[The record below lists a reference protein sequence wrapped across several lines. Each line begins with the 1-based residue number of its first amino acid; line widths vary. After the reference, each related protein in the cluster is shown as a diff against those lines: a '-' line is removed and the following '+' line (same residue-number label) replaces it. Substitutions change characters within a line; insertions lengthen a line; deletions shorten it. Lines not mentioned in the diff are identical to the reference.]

1 MTLPGVGG
9 VLLPA
14 RFLAERIAPVA
25 TSDQRAQ
32 AQWARWWRDVSHACG
47 PATGVRTLFDIAAM
61 PLFGRLGFRARQ
73 PRFLPGSA
81 TATLLT
87 PGGTTIALLVR
98 PWADRPPALFREA
111 TNAAR
116 LAGAAWC
123 CVFAPP
129 TLSIVPAT
137 GHVTRRSLDF
147 TFPAAADPASLGAFL
162 MLANAAAFDAGALD
176 HWLDAARS
184 DAARVRV
191 DLQQGVIDA
200 LGELSQVLARTS
212 RVPPTDEAL
221 TLVYRILFL
230 MFAESR
236 DLVPRHHPVYREAYT
251 LSSLCSEAL
260 RSTPARGGWDGLAA
274 ISRLSRHGGQVD
286 TLQVFPFN
294 GHLFSSRSAPTLES
308 TRGGARR
315 SRESDA
321 RDLAVSKALVALGTR
336 REPAGR
342 VAISYAD
349 LGVEELGA
357 IYERV
362 LDVDTTT
369 TPQPHKPSGRRH
381 SAKRKDTGTFYTPQV
396 LADFVVQRTL
406 APLVEDASA
415 DRILELRVVD
425 PAMGSGAFLVSALRY
440 LGAAYERALI
450 REDRCAASDLADTD
464 RAGFRRLIAQQ
475 CLFGVDAN
483 PVAVQVARLSL
494 WLATLAHARP
504 LSFLD
509 HRLRTG
515 NSLVGASP
523 ADLMRAPGTTTHELP
538 LFDTG
543 TSRLD
548 IMLRRVV
555 PALADLSR
563 HADDSV
569 EDVRRKEATWAAL
582 RDDTHPLTR
591 WRLAVSL
598 WCAQW
603 FWPEGTRRPSPSEI
617 RAAGEALAHGTR
629 ELANTQVHR
638 FAGIAKATSAAHQYF
653 HWPLEFPEVFYD
665 ASGAP
670 RRDAGFDAVI
680 GNPPWEMV
688 RRDSASGRRSAARD
702 PLVTFVR
709 GSGLFPLCR
718 RGHLNLYQPFVERSL
733 SLVRP
738 TGRVGLVVPWGFA
751 VDDGAGALRSALV
764 DAGALDT
771 IVGFDN
777 ARGLFPIHRGLR
789 FAVVVAAPGGPRRD
803 ARARFGVTTAD
814 AIQQMTATADDPWP
828 IQLSSEALAEVGGP
842 SRRIPD
848 LRRDDDMAW
857 LLDVMRAHPPVG
869 SADGWQAR
877 FSRELNATDDRDAFV
892 AMRIPGALPVADGKH
907 IAPFVA
913 HVDQCE
919 RFIKADTAR
928 QRLPD
933 GRFTRPRVAYR
944 DVSGVGNHFTLIA
957 AVMPAGVVTT
967 HTLFCLRNELPIEQ
981 QHFLCGVFNSAVLNR
996 VVRLLM
1002 GSHVTT
1008 SLVEQLPVPLWSATP
1023 AQRRIA
1029 RVAARLAGAGLRD
1042 AVRERLTDRLNQAV
1056 AAQYGKKTERNSED
1070 SF

>member
-1 MTLPGVGG
+1 MTMPGVGG
-9 VLLPA
+9 WLLPA
-14 RFLAERIAPVA
+14 RFLAERIAPIA
-25 TSDQRAQ
+25 TSDQRVQ

-47 PATGVRTLFDIAAM
+47 PATGVRTLFDTAAM
-61 PLFGRLGFRARQ
+61 PLFGRLGFRARN
-73 PRFLPGSA
+73 PRFAPGGA

-87 PGGTTIALLVR
+87 PGGQTIALLVR

-111 TNAAR
+111 TSAAR
-116 LAGAAWC
+116 DAGANWC

-129 TLSIVPAT
+129 TLSIVPAS
-137 GHVTRRSLDF
+137 GNVTRRSLDF
-147 TFPAAADPASLGAFL
+147 TFPAAADPGSLGIFL
-162 MLANAAAFDAGALD
+162 MLAGSAAFDTGALD
-176 HWLDAARS
+176 HWLDAART

-200 LGELSQVLARTS
+200 LAELTQVLTRATRAT
-212 RVPPTDEAL
+212 PTGEAL

-236 DLVPRHHPVYREAYT
+236 DLVPRHHPVYRDTYT

-260 RSTPARGGWDGLAA
+260 RATPARGLWDGLAA
-274 ISRLSRHGGQVD
+274 ISRLSRQGGQVD

-294 GHLFSSRSAPTLES
+294 GHLFSSQAAPTLES
-308 TRGGARR
+308 TRGGGRR
-315 SRESDA
+315 TRDSDA
-321 RDLAVSKALVALGTR
+321 RDLAVSRALVSLGTR

-357 IYERV
+357 VYERV
-362 LDVDTTT
+362 LDVEA
-369 TPQPHKPSGRRH
+369 TPGAQVHRPSARRH

-406 APLVEDASA
+406 APLVEEASA
-415 DRILELRVVD
+415 DRLLELRVVD
-425 PAMGSGAFLVSALRY
+425 PAMGSGAFLVAALRY
-440 LGAAYERALI
+440 MGAAYERALV
-450 REDRCAASDLADTD
+450 RDGRCAQSDVTDSD
-464 RAGFRRLIAQQ
+464 RAAFRRRIAQQ

-523 ADLMRAPGTTTHELP
+523 ADLLRSPGASTHELP
-538 LFDTG
+538 LFDSG
-543 TSRLD
+543 SSRLEV
-548 IMLRRVV
+548 MLRRVV
-555 PALADLSR
+555 PTLADLGTQ
-563 HADDSV
+563 ADDSV
-569 EDVRRKEATWAAL
+569 QDVRRKEATWAEL
-582 RDDTHPLTR
+582 RDDSHPLSR

-603 FWPEGTRRPSPSEI
+603 FWPAGTRRPSPAEI
-617 RAAGEALAHGTR
+617 RAGGDALVRGSGD
-629 ELANTQVHR
+629 LASTEVGR
-638 FAGIAKATSAAHQYF
+638 LASIATATSAAQQFF

-665 ASGAP
+665 SGGVLRP
-670 RRDAGFDAVI
+670 TGGFDAVI

-688 RRDSASGRRSAARD
+688 RRDSSSGRRSAVRD

-709 GSGLFPLCR
+709 ESGLFPLCR

-738 TGRVGLVVPWGFA
+738 GGRVGLVVPWGFA
-751 VDDGAGALRSALV
+751 VDDGASGLRSALV
-764 DAGALDT
+764 DAAALDT

-803 ARARFGVTTAD
+803 IHARFGVTTAET
-814 AIQQMTATADDPWP
+814 IQEMTAAAEDPLP
-828 IQLSSEALAEVGGP
+828 IQLSAEAVAEVGGP

-848 LRRDDDMAW
+848 LRDDDGMVW
-857 LLDVMRAHPPVG
+857 LLEVMRAHPAIG
-869 SADGWQAR
+869 GADGWQAR
-877 FSRELNATDDRDAFV
+877 FSRELNATDDRDAFSTK
-892 AMRIPGALPVADGKH
+892 AGSGGLPVADGKH
-907 IAPFVA
+907 IAPFV
-913 HVDQCE
+913 VNVEQCE
-919 RFIKADTAR
+919 RFIRAQTAER
-928 QRLPD
+928 RLSER
-933 GRFTRPRVAYR
+933 RFTRPRLAYR
-944 DVSGVGNHFTLIA
+944 DVSGVGNQFTLIA

-1002 GSHVTT
+1002 GGHVTT
-1008 SLVEQLPVPLWSATP
+1008 SLVEQLPVPRWEATRV
-1023 AQRRIA
+1023 QLRIA
-1029 RVAARLAGAGLRD
+1029 SIAARLADPGLGNS
-1042 AVRERLTDRLNQAV
+1042 VRTRLTDRLNQDV
-1056 AAQYGKKTERNSED
+1056 ERLYVKRD
-1070 SF
+1070 